1 MLAHAKLSKTF
12 WAEALMTTVYM
23 INRSPSTPLDR
34 DIPQRVWTGK
44 DVSYRH
50 LRVFS
55 CLAYVHV
62 AKEKR
67 AKLELKTQSC
77 IFLRYGDDEFGYR
90 PWDLAEKK
98 VPRSKDIVFM
108 EEKTITNWESE
119 KKIVT
124 SKSTNRDR

>member
-1 MLAHAKLSKTF
+1 
-12 WAEALMTTVYM
+12 MTIVYM

-44 DVSYRH
+44 DASYRH

-67 AKLELKTQSC
+67 AKLEPKTQSC

-108 EEKTITNWESE
+108 EEKTITNWEME
-119 KKIVT
+119 KKRA
-124 SKSTNRDR
+124 SS